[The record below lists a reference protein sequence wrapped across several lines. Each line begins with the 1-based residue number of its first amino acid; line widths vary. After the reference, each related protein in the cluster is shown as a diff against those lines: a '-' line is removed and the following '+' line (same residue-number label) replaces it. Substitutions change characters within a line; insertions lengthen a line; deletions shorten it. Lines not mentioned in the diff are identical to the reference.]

1 MDGDAGYAWWPAP
14 HVVERNQGA
23 LESWRVSSVIEVGMR
38 KSGPSSSS
46 SRRHYREIVA
56 LLGEVHR
63 YSL

>member
-1 MDGDAGYAWWPAP
+1 MDGDVGYAWWLAP
-14 HVVERNQGA
+14 LVVERDQGA
-23 LESWRVSSVIEVGMR
+23 LESWPISSVIEGGMR

-56 LLGEVHR
+56 LFGEVHR